1 MEVNELFEL
10 MTVANYL
17 GIELLFKLTGKAIA
31 NLIKGK
37 TPEKIRE
44 TFGIKTTGFTNE
56 DLIRINR
63 ELRCI
68 ENFEP

>member
-1 MEVNELFEL
+1 
-10 MTVANYL
+10 
-17 GIELLFKLTGKAIA
+17 LFKLTGKAIP